1 MRGLVCC
8 SGEVSPHRKQARKEA
23 IASEMD
29 NNLCHDAGIAGLR
42 HSERGGH
49 GAVAK
54 QLMIVRF
61 AAPLPVHCF
70 VKRARVMARAK

>member
-1 MRGLVCC
+1 
-8 SGEVSPHRKQARKEA
+8 
-23 IASEMD
+23 MD